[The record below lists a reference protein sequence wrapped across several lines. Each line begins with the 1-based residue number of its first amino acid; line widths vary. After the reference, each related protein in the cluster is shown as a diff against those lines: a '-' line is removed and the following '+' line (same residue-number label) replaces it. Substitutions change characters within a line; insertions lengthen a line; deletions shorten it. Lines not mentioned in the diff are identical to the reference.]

1 MKIFLSGNLT
11 PYNQH
16 LAWMCR
22 ELKWARR
29 IHSCWSSKGVVKIL
43 VWWSLLNCTPCFL
56 KTSSQDNVPCILMC
70 QCAHVPVCLA
80 CLHALRAYVLT
91 CQRAL
96 HAHVLTCQCAL
107 HAHVLT
113 CLHALRA
120 YILTCQHVLQA
131 YMPCTLTWSHA
142 NMPYVT
148 CVLTCSC
155 VCMSCVI
162 DVNLVSLMLTSNTFH
177 ILL

>member
-1 MKIFLSGNLT
+1 MKIFLSENLT

-16 LAWMCR
+16 LSWMRR

-56 KTSSQDNVPCILMC
+56 KISSQDNVPCILMC

-80 CLHALRAYVLT
+80 CLHALCAYVLT

-96 HAHVLTCQCAL
+96 HAHVLTC
-107 HAHVLT
+107 
-113 CLHALRA
+113 LHALRA
-120 YILTCQHVLQA
+120 YMLTCQHVLQA
-131 YMPCTLTWSHA
+131 YVPCTLTCSHA